1 MAKNHAFLWASAPS
15 LGCARGKRRRVRRLA
30 ALRGRAIPAPRHP
43 SQNARLKAPPSAR
56 FGAHSA
62 QLRPREQQRP
72 RRCAAR
78 CCHCWRTACR
88 TRGCGRRPRSSRRR
102 KVKTQ
107 ADLRMPQ
114 VSSAFRLLR
123 RSGVGCHSQGPRF
136 SSGSALWPSHD
147 GIRRMR
153 RTNLLTRPCRK
164 TYGRNKDSKRTR
176 LIHRPCG
183 DIAPPVGGIHV
194 SPVVFYMMSVTSVH

>member
-114 VSSAFRLLR
+114 FESFSIGAGWCQALSDCSVD
-123 RSGVGCHSQGPRF
+123 GVGCHSQGHF
-136 SSGSALWPSHD
+136 SSGSALWPPSMHHEGQKVFNIRTTFHD
-147 GIRRMR
+147 VSRRLWQSVR
-153 RTNLLTRPCRK
+153 RST
-164 TYGRNKDSKRTR
+164 GRRRRQRSS
-176 LIHRPCG
+176 
-183 DIAPPVGGIHV
+183 A
-194 SPVVFYMMSVTSVH
+194 SP